1 MKKKLEIFQIDAFT
15 NSPFKG
21 NPAAVT
27 FGNGLSTV
35 QKQLIAREM
44 NLSETAFLSKSKIAD
59 YKLQWFTP
67 TSEVK
72 ICGHATIASLQ
83 FLTEKKLLREGQQVK
98 FETLSGVL
106 NCYKAKSY
114 YFMQIPIPKISVYKK
129 SQDALLKVL
138 GIKRTQLNKNLPFI
152 IVNQD
157 TCYINVKSLV
167 DLKNL
172 KLNFNELLE
181 LGKQKKE
188 FRIIVVFALETFDKN
203 ANAHSRCFVPYYGI
217 NEDPVTGSTNG
228 PLLLVLKTLGFIKQ
242 QEAIIQATFEQGDII
257 GRDGRVGVT
266 FNPVKNELYI
276 SGNAVTVVKAN
287 LVF

>member
-15 NSPFKG
+15 NLPFKG

-27 FGNGLSTV
+27 FGNGLSTI

-72 ICGHATIASLQ
+72 ICGHATIASLH
-83 FLTEKKLLREGQQVK
+83 FLTEKKLLREGQQIK

-106 NCYKAKSY
+106 NCHRVSNH
-114 YFMQIPIPKISVYKK
+114 YFMQIPIPKISIYKK

-138 GIKRTQLNKNLPFI
+138 GIKKTQLNKNLPFI

-157 TCYINVKSLV
+157 TCYVNVRSLD

-172 KLNFNELLE
+172 KPNFNELLE

-188 FRIIVVFALETFDKN
+188 FGIIVVFTLETFDKN
-203 ANAHSRCFVPYYGI
+203 TNAHSRCFAPYYGI

-242 QEAIIQATFEQGDII
+242 QEAIIQAAFEQGDFI
-257 GRDGRVGVT
+257 GKDGRVRVT

-276 SGNAVTVVKAN
+276 SGNAVTVLKAN